1 MPIHKRDRNFQRI
14 VSELEIKT
22 VPTEYVQTLALVCE
36 NGDRISFDGEDL
48 DDYSEGDVVA
58 TLIQLVETNNDLVS
72 PVIDVEIVIDYTKL
86 EKDVN
91 QKTKELLKNDNR

>member
-22 VPTEYVQTLALVCE
+22 VPTEYVQTLVLVCE
-36 NGDRISFDGEDL
+36 NGDRISFYGEDL
-48 DDYSEGDVVA
+48 DDYSEGDAVA
-58 TLIQLVETNNDLVS
+58 TLIQLVENNNDLVS